1 MGSRDFRKR
10 EKKKAK
16 KEEKKSIPISTEL
29 NTPTTVEIIKKGKR
43 KPKSEEQE

>member
-16 KEEKKSIPISTEL
+16 KEEGKSIPISTVL
-29 NTPTTVEIIKKGKR
+29 NTPTTVEIVKKGKR
-43 KPKSEEQE
+43 KPEVEEQE

>member
-1 MGSRDFRKR
+1 MGSRDFRKK

-16 KEEKKSIPISTEL
+16 KDDKKSISISSEL

-43 KPKSEEQE
+43 KPEAED